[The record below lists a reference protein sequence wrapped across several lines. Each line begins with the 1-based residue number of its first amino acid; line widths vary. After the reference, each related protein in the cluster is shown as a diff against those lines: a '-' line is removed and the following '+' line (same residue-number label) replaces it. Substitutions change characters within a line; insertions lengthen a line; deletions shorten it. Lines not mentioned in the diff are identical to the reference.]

1 MKFKMPDNPAEQIRM
16 HSIILDRVHETLRQ
30 VPVDMAR
37 ISEDIDSRLA
47 TGVSILKVQTLI
59 QTRKNLHRQEL
70 CLRDQERR
78 LQERIE
84 LLLQTGNSTEN
95 YKQAESV
102 VMEQATS

>member
-1 MKFKMPDNPAEQIRM
+1 MKFKMPDNSAEQIRM

-37 ISEDIDSRLA
+37 ISGDIDSRLA
-47 TGVSILKVQTLI
+47 TGVSILKVQTFI

-78 LQERIE
+78 LQERIA
-84 LLLQTGNSTEN
+84 LLQTGNSTEN
-95 YKQAESV
+95 YRQVESV
-102 VMEQATS
+102 AMEQAIS

>member
-1 MKFKMPDNPAEQIRM
+1 MKFTMPDNPAEQIRM

-37 ISEDIDSRLA
+37 ITADIDSRLA
-47 TGVSILKVQTLI
+47 KGISPLKIQTLT

-78 LQERIE
+78 LQERIAS
-84 LLLQTGNSTEN
+84 LQTGNSTEN
-95 YKQAESV
+95 YRQAESDAMGRV
-102 VMEQATS
+102 TS

>member
-30 VPVDMAR
+30 VPVDTAR

-47 TGVSILKVQTLI
+47 TGVSILKVQTFI

-78 LQERIE
+78 LQERIA
-84 LLLQTGNSTEN
+84 LLQTGNSTEN
-95 YKQAESV
+95 YRQAESV